1 MTRAK
6 PQNKPPAKKM
16 DLLVADSATVT
27 KQDMV
32 DRLAEGIG
40 LPRTDV
46 LAVVDGFLSLVVDAV
61 AGGQR
66 VELRR
71 FGVWK
76 PVQRKGRHLR
86 TPDGEHEVDLPDRA
100 AAVFVPSSEFRQ
112 RVAEQASDKNS

>member
-1 MTRAK
+1 MTRILRQK
-6 PQNKPPAKKM
+6 SPAKKPE
-16 DLLVADSATVT
+16 LANSNGTTVT

-40 LPRTDV
+40 LPRPDV

-86 TPDGEHEVDLPDRA
+86 TPDGVHEVDLPDRA

-112 RVAEQASDKNS
+112 RVAEQAADTEPK